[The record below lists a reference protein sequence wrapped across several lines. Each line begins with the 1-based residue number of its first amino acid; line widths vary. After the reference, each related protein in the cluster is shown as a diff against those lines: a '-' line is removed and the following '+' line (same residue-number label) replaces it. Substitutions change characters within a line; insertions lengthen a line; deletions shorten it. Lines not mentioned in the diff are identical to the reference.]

1 MAVVT
6 RPSENRI
13 PSGFVGNVPEGVE
26 RSKGLD
32 HDVMDNLSLQ
42 SNLSKEF
49 VQNYLNQIKQ
59 YEGTEFY
66 QSLINNPYLN
76 YNYTPT
82 IWDQWGDVTGLWQSN
97 TQKIRMEYEKAAN
110 EYLAEQLQ
118 VMREQ
123 EHNSVA
129 NQVAEQR
136 AAGLNP
142 DLTGVSPSAGIAS
155 EGSIQSTSPAPSFS
169 GPGSAGEVTS
179 GFLQAIQTA
188 MSIYSGVQGL
198 QQGAQA
204 LFSSKLNNAS
214 SFSDLIRKAAL
225 ASAAAPDSAG
235 KPRYDISYLYDKKHP
250 NYKYFHNEDGS
261 PIPFHKLS
269 SAARKFL
276 NESFISN
283 DINNV
288 EVNAYDSS
296 YFDSLPSHLRK
307 QAFASM
313 QKYIHSNQ
321 FAKDFYEMQFS
332 KERDRYG
339 YLSYGSQPGAH
350 EFDEVIKIFGK
361 YASELEYNARNSKNI
376 YDDETYTSLV
386 NQGVPEAEAKRRASD
401 AKRKVLDKKVF
412 DDMQQEIDNLAK
424 DFPAIGGILQI
435 ILPIVRIKLMGD

>member
-1 MAVVT
+1 MAVIT

-13 PSGFVGNVPEGVE
+13 SIGYAGEIPQGMEK
-26 RSKGLD
+26 SKGLGQD
-32 HDVMDNLSLQ
+32 MSDNISLQ
-42 SNLSKEF
+42 SNLSQEF

-66 QSLINNPYLN
+66 QSLLNNPYLN

-82 IWDQWGDVTGLWQSN
+82 IWDQLGDATGLWHSN
-97 TQKIRMEYEKAAN
+97 TQKVRMEYEKAAN

-198 QQGAQA
+198 QQGAQS

-214 SFSDLIRKAAL
+214 SFNELIRKAAL
-225 ASAAAPDSAG
+225 ASVASPDSAG
-235 KPRYDISYLYDKKHP
+235 KPRYDISYLYDSKSP
-250 NYKYFHNEDGS
+250 NYKYFHYKDGS

-269 SAARKFL
+269 SSARKFL
-276 NESFISN
+276 NESFMNN
-283 DINNV
+283 DINGV
-288 EVNAYDSS
+288 EVFAYNSS

-313 QKYIHSNQ
+313 QDYIRSNQ

-361 YASELEYNARNSKNI
+361 YASELEYNARNSKNT
-376 YDDETYTSLV
+376 YDDKTYTSLI
-386 NQGVPEAEAKRRASD
+386 NEGVSDAEAKRRASD

-412 DDMQQEIDNLAK
+412 DEMQKEIDSFAK
-424 DFPAIGGILQI
+424 DSPALGGILQI
-435 ILPIVRIKLMGD
+435 ILPIIRVKLLGD